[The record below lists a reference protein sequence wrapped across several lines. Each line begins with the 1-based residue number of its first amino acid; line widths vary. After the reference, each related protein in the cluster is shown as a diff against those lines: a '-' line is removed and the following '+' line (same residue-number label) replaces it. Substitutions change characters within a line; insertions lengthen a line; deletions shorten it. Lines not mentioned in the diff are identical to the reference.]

1 MYDCIIIGCGVSGL
15 MASIFIKNKRV
26 LIIEKNKT
34 PGVKLLLTGNGRC
47 NVTNLKSNN
56 EFLENVHNKKYMYSA
71 LNNFGPYDIWDF
83 FSKNNVPLIEE
94 KDNRVFPKSQKAKDI
109 LNVLLNLSIKNGTKI
124 IYNEEVTKIEN
135 NDTSKK
141 VITNKNEYKCK
152 YLIIAT
158 GGSSFK
164 MTGSNGSNI
173 KFAKMLKQPTTNI
186 YPCEVGIILSEK
198 TNLAGTSFNDVK
210 IKYKNYTSTGP
221 LIYTHKGLSGEA
233 IMSLGEYIYQN
244 DDKEIEID
252 FLSTTTYEELHQKL
266 KNFNKDKEVK
276 TFFETFFTKKFSD
289 YLVSTLNLNAK
300 KIKQLTKTNIEEVIN
315 IIKHKKYYNIKVD
328 DLNNAYVTGG
338 GIDMKYIDSKD
349 FQSKINKN
357 VYFLGEALDIHGRIG
372 GYNITLA
379 LTTGYNCGINIK

>member
-71 LNNFGPYDIWDF
+71 LNNFGPYDIWNF
-83 FSKNNVPLIEE
+83 FSKNNVPLTEE

-221 LIYTHKGLSGEA
+221 LIYTHK
-233 IMSLGEYIYQN
+233 
-244 DDKEIEID
+244 D
-252 FLSTTTYEELHQKL
+252 
-266 KNFNKDKEVK
+266 
-276 TFFETFFTKKFSD
+276 
-289 YLVSTLNLNAK
+289 
-300 KIKQLTKTNIEEVIN
+300 
-315 IIKHKKYYNIKVD
+315 
-328 DLNNAYVTGG
+328 
-338 GIDMKYIDSKD
+338 
-349 FQSKINKN
+349 
-357 VYFLGEALDIHGRIG
+357 
-372 GYNITLA
+372 
-379 LTTGYNCGINIK
+379 